1 MESLSV
7 STQTLEQF
15 LVAPFY
21 QQNNQFRACVDA
33 FIKQHRLLYVTD
45 AMKCIEILDI
55 YYSIKGGAYANK

>member
-1 MESLSV
+1 MVEMME
-7 STQTLEQF
+7 
-15 LVAPFY
+15 FY
-21 QQNNQFRACVDA
+21 QQHNQFRACVDA